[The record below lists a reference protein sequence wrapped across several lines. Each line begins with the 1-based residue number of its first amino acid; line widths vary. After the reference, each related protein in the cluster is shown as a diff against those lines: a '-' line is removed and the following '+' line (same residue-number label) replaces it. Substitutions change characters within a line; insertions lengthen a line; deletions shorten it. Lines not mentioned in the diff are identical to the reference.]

1 MLNRVE
7 TRRAILSLSP
17 REREVLMLVAEGMP
31 LKAVAAKLTISERA
45 VRQHLANA
53 CKRLDCK
60 STPNAVA
67 KALRLG
73 LI

>member
-1 MLNRVE
+1 
-7 TRRAILSLSP
+7 
-17 REREVLMLVAEGMP
+17 MLVAEGMP